1 MIEIDFHIIE
11 TEKDG
16 IDTSISDVKVAK
28 TCTLRDDHLMIT
40 QLRSD
45 IISKKH
51 ANSWKLLSS
60 SIMINK

>member
-11 TEKDG
+11 IEKDG

-28 TCTLRDDHLMIT
+28 TCTFRDDHLMIT

-51 ANSWKLLSS
+51 ANS
-60 SIMINK
+60 

>member
-28 TCTLRDDHLMIT
+28 TCTREMI
-40 QLRSD
+40 
-45 IISKKH
+45 I
-51 ANSWKLLSS
+51 
-60 SIMINK
+60 